1 MHVAHIGRF
10 TDFTAPVTFTDDPA
24 TTAGFPMGPTA
35 GGMLLCTGTSSG
47 AAIKLTF
54 QVLYARDD
62 ASGFALAD
70 DSDAV
75 VEMDVQPNRAYPLPD
90 GLFAA
95 RFVRA
100 ITASAGQ
107 TVTGRILLKG

>member
-1 MHVAHIGRF
+1 MHVSHIGRY
-10 TDFTAPVTFTDDPA
+10 TDFTEPVTFTDDAA
-24 TTAGFPMGPTA
+24 TTGRFPMGPTA
-35 GGMLLCTGTSSG
+35 GGMLLCTGTSTNG
-47 AAIKLTF
+47 ALKLTF

-62 ASGFALAD
+62 ASGFTLAD

-75 VEMDVQPNRAYPLPD
+75 IEMDVQPNRAYPLPD

-100 ITASAGQ
+100 VTASG
-107 TVTGRILLKG
+107 TVSGRILLKG